1 MATRQWVSIGLIYS
15 LGVLA
20 FASFGS
26 MGALARDFG
35 GAIHVSAQN
44 AGSTFSFMFFPM
56 LGAAAIGWA
65 SDRIGTRPILF
76 IGAALLFLNNVA
88 NLKVNSLSWLMA
100 DNFIQGL
107 GIIALLVGGQ
117 TALAQMTS
125 GKAQAGVMALWA
137 TTNGVG
143 IALGS
148 LLSGDLADKP
158 VWRLC
163 FVVEGIAALC
173 LAIASLLLIQP
184 RTAAA
189 AAAAHRGSFVEL
201 LGESKVL
208 RLCLAF
214 TLFTSLNVGA
224 TSAWPFYLS
233 RIHNVP
239 IGEIGRMAALA
250 APAGIAGSF
259 AIGYL
264 LSQSVRPRNV
274 VLTYIAIA
282 LVSTPLLYRAET
294 DLRFVTLSMILW
306 QFCVG
311 AVNAFIYTMLPRLII
326 NKRNIGTATG
336 VLNNLAALATIGA
349 VSLFFWI
356 SVLNQASIAFIAL
369 TTTCLVCS
377 ALVTPVWRL
386 TGAAQPQP
394 IQS

>member
-1 MATRQWVSIGLIYS
+1 MTLKQWVPIGLIYS

-26 MGALARDFG
+26 MGPLAKDFG
-35 GAIHVSAQN
+35 AAVHVSAQS
-44 AGSTFSFMFFPM
+44 AGATFSFLFFPM
-56 LGAAAIGWA
+56 LMAAGIGWA
-65 SDRIGTRPILF
+65 SDRVGTRPILLF
-76 IGAALLFLNNVA
+76 GAALLFVDDVA
-88 NLKVNSLSWLMA
+88 NLKVDTLSWLIA

-107 GIIALLVGGQ
+107 GIISLLVGGQ

-125 GKAQAGVMALWA
+125 GKTQAGVMALWA
-137 TTNGVG
+137 TTTGVG
-143 IALGS
+143 LSLG
-148 LLSGDLADKP
+148 LLVSGYLADKP

-163 FVVEGIAALC
+163 FVVEGTAALC
-173 LAIASLLLIQP
+173 LALAALFFIQP
-184 RTAAA
+184 RTTAA

-214 TLFTSLNVGA
+214 TLFTALNVGV

-233 RIHNVP
+233 KIHDVP

-250 APAGIAGSF
+250 APAGIAGSVVV
-259 AIGYL
+259 GYL
-264 LSQSVRPRNV
+264 LSRSVIPRNV
-274 VLTYIAIA
+274 VLLYIAIA

-294 DLRFVTLSMILW
+294 DLRVVTLSMILW

-336 VLNNLAALATIGA
+336 VLNNMAALATMGA
-349 VSLFFWI
+349 VPLLFWI
-356 SVLNQASIAFIAL
+356 AVLNQASIAFIAL

-386 TGAAQPQP
+386 TGSAQPQP